1 MNEYLLGID
10 IGSGGCKI
18 SILDSE
24 GNFVASGTSEVTT
37 YHQHPTWSEQNP
49 ADWYQSLKIA
59 FNKAIASSGVDPKDI
74 KGIGVDA
81 PTHNAV
87 ILDENEKVLRNTI
100 MWNDSRSF
108 EESKWLMDNHGEEI
122 MAISLNPPSPTWTL
136 PQLMWLRDHEPEV
149 HGKIKHVI
157 YAKDY
162 IRYMLTGTIETDII
176 DAGGSMFLDAKEG
189 TWSPRLCE
197 LASLSVDVM
206 PPIKQP
212 HEIAGT
218 VTQKAADDLGLYAG
232 TPVIVGT
239 SDTAIEC
246 YAAGAVETGQCVVK
260 MATAATINLPTL
272 APCPSPRTATYNY
285 VVPDMWYAITGTN
298 SAALSMRW
306 FRDLLYEDAEN
317 KDGAYQAID
326 RKSRNIKPGS
336 DGLIFHPYLLGER
349 APYWDPNLRAS
360 FVGASIFHEVGHF
373 ARAVMEGVTFS
384 VRDMLTMFEKMNLAY
399 EDIRF
404 VGGAA
409 RSATWCQILA
419 DTTNKPVYKLENGD
433 SSYGSAMLAGV
444 GVGIFKD
451 TTEAVEKCVRIK
463 EKFTPNAETTK
474 VYDKMF
480 GFYKEIQEKLSGTY
494 TDLAKYIE
502 STRS

>member
-1 MNEYLLGID
+1 MTEYLLGID
-10 IGSGGCKI
+10 IGSGGCKV
-18 SILDSE
+18 SLLDSE

-37 YHQHPTWSEQNP
+37 YHEHPTWSEQNP
-49 ADWYQSLKIA
+49 AHWYQSLKIT
-59 FNKAIASSGVDPKDI
+59 FNKVIASNGINPRDI
-74 KGIGVDA
+74 KGIGIDA

-87 ILDENEKVLRNTI
+87 LLDDNKNVLRNTI

-108 EESKWLMDNHGEEI
+108 DESKWLMENHGEEI

-136 PQLMWLRDHEPEV
+136 PQLIWLRDHEPEV
-149 HGKIKHVI
+149 HRKIKHVI

-162 IRYMLTGTIETDII
+162 IRYTLTGTIETDII
-176 DAGGSMFLDAKEG
+176 DAGGSMFLDAKYG
-189 TWSPRLCE
+189 IWSPRLCE
-197 LASLSVDVM
+197 LASLSTDVM

-212 HEIAGT
+212 HEIAGE
-218 VTQKAADDLGLYAG
+218 VTAKAAEDLGLAVG

-246 YAAGAVETGQCVVK
+246 YAAGAVETSQCVVK
-260 MATAATINLPTL
+260 MATAATINLPTT

-306 FRDLLYEDAEN
+306 FRDLLYSDEN
-317 KDGAYQAID
+317 IAAYEEID
-326 RKSRNIKPGS
+326 KKAGKIKPGS
-336 DGLIFHPYLLGER
+336 EGLIFHPYLLGER

-384 VRDMLTMFEKMNLAY
+384 VRDMLTMFDTMRLAY

-404 VGGAA
+404 VGGA
-409 RSATWCQILA
+409 SKSDLWCQILA
-419 DTTNKPVYKLENGD
+419 DTTKKPVLKLENGD

-451 TTEAVEKCVRIK
+451 AFDAVDKCVRVT
-463 EKFTPNAETTK
+463 EKFMPNEETTE
-474 VYDKMF
+474 VYDRMY
-480 GFYKEIQEKLSGTY
+480 GFYKDVQESLSGTY
-494 TDLAKYIE
+494 NELAQYIE
-502 STRS
+502 STRC